1 VAPGLGRRQVVIMML
16 CPTEAVQLVTVV
28 NLGHIVAINT
38 AVNDPQRHG
47 PEWRGQLLA
56 VVGTSDPELNLR

>member
-1 VAPGLGRRQVVIMML
+1 MML